1 MRSTI
6 SKRKLFCNSPVVVH
20 DIAGVE
26 DYKVEVVA
34 PNLVVVHAVV
44 PVVVVVVIVVLEAL
58 EMNQQMV
65 VLLVLVVHCLQILE
79 VHHMDHMVNL
89 DNDVPLAV
97 VAVVVDFEVAVAM
110 VVIVGAN

>member
-1 MRSTI
+1 MRRII
-6 SKRKLFCNSPVVVH
+6 SKVKFCNSPVAVH
-20 DIAGVE
+20 DIADVV

-44 PVVVVVVIVVLEAL
+44 PVVVVAIVVLEAL

-79 VHHMDHMVNL
+79 VRHMDHMENL

>member
-1 MRSTI
+1 
-6 SKRKLFCNSPVVVH
+6 VVVH
-20 DIAGVE
+20 DIAGVV

-44 PVVVVVVIVVLEAL
+44 PVVVVVAIVVLEAL